1 MSLVAG
7 VDSGALDARRVG
19 LLRALSLLRV
29 ALLAWASVVLVVEA
43 TGAADVRVGTG
54 VVLLVLL
61 GAWTALLA
69 MWLRRPQA
77 GLVASTPVA
86 AVDLCLAMVVA
97 AADHVVFVQPH
108 PQSFASAWPMSA
120 AVFAGILR
128 GPGPGAAAGAAIGLA
143 TAAGTAAFRAGGL
156 EGTWTATL
164 GTFVLLTL
172 AGALAGVLTRLLARA
187 EDATARARAREEV
200 ARQLHDG
207 VLQTL
212 AVVQRR
218 SDDPELRRLAREQEL
233 DLRTYLDASTESPA
247 VRASGPARAAD
258 LVAALRTGL
267 ADAERRT
274 TIHCQLTVVE
284 VPDRLPWASVDALV
298 GAVGEAVVN
307 ADKHGGATQ
316 VVVCLDVDGSGRPT
330 CSVLDDGRGFD
341 PASTPEGTGL
351 QRSVRGRLDDV
362 GGDVELLARPGHGCE
377 VRLVLPAP

>member
-1 MSLVAG
+1 MSPVAG
-7 VDSGALDARRVG
+7 VEDGALDARRVG

-29 ALLAWASVVLVVEA
+29 GLLAWACVVLVVEA
-43 TGAADVRVGTG
+43 TGPADVRVGTG
-54 VVLLVLL
+54 VLLLVLL
-61 GAWTALLA
+61 GAWTTLLA
-69 MWLRRPQA
+69 VWLQRPQA
-77 GLVASTPVA
+77 GLVATTPVA
-86 AVDLCLAMVVA
+86 AADLCLAMVVA

-128 GPGPGAAAGAAIGLA
+128 GPVAGAAAGGAIGLA
-143 TAAGTAAFRAGGL
+143 TAVGTAVFRSGGL

-200 ARQLHDG
+200 ARELHDG

-233 DLRTYLDASTESPA
+233 DLRRYLDSSTEPPA
-247 VRASGPARAAD
+247 VGRSAAGASD
-258 LVAALRTGL
+258 LVAALRSGL

-284 VPDRLPWASVDALV
+284 VPDRLSWASVDALV

-316 VVVCLDVDGSGRPT
+316 VVVCLDVDASGRPT

-341 PASTPEGTGL
+341 PESTPEGTGL

-362 GGDVELLARPGHGCE
+362 GGDVQLLARPGHGCE